1 LQCGFGQLVA
11 LVGLKISST
20 SPTLDLEQELIASG
34 ARYVAGVDEVGR
46 GALAG
51 PVSVGVAIVDAKTN
65 QVPAGLRDSKQ
76 ISRAAREK
84 LIGPVSAWVTE
95 YAIGH
100 VAAIEIDQIG
110 IVSALRLAWVRAHQ
124 QLSIKPDHVI
134 LDGKHNWLLEPE
146 SDLFTSPISDIVVP
160 VTMKIKADASCASVS
175 AASVL
180 AKVARDQLMREAAL
194 IHPDFGWE
202 GNVGYGSSDHMAA
215 IARLGPTDLHRKSW
229 KLPSGPSGTGLATA

>member
-1 LQCGFGQLVA
+1 VE
-11 LVGLKISST
+11 LKIST
-20 SPTLDLEQELIASG
+20 ASPTLELEHELLSTG
-34 ARYVAGVDEVGR
+34 AKYIAGVDEVGR

-51 PVSVGVAIVDAKTN
+51 PVSVGVAIVCAETA
-65 QVPAGLRDSKQ
+65 QVPTGLRDSKQ
-76 ISRAAREK
+76 ISRAARER
-84 LIGPVSAWVTE
+84 LIDPVSAWVEE

-100 VAAIEIDQIG
+100 VAASEIDQIG

-124 QLSIKPDHVI
+124 QLRIKPDHVI

-146 SDLFTSPISDIVVP
+146 SELFAPPISDIVVP
-160 VTMKIKADASCASVS
+160 VTMKVKADASCASVS

-180 AKVARDQLMREAAL
+180 AKVARDDLMREAAL
-194 IHPDFGWE
+194 SYPDFGWE

-229 KLPSGPSGTGLATA
+229 NLPSGPSDSGPVTA

>member
-1 LQCGFGQLVA
+1 M
-11 LVGLKISST
+11 KISST
-20 SPTLDLEQELIASG
+20 APTLDLEQELFSTGIT
-34 ARYVAGVDEVGR
+34 YVAGVDEVGR

-51 PVSVGVAIVDAKTN
+51 PVSVGVAIVSAQTT
-65 QVPAGLRDSKQ
+65 QVPSGLRDSKQ

-84 LIGPVSAWVTE
+84 LVDPLSAWVVE
-95 YAIGH
+95 SAIGH
-100 VAAIEIDQIG
+100 VAASEIDQIG
-110 IVSALRLAWVRAHQ
+110 IVPALRLAWVRAHQ

-146 SDLFTSPISDIVVP
+146 SDLFTTPISDIVVP
-160 VTMKIKADASCASVS
+160 VTMKIKADAACASVS

-229 KLPSGPSGTGLATA
+229 KLPSGPSDSQPATP

>member
-1 LQCGFGQLVA
+1 M
-11 LVGLKISST
+11 KISST
-20 SPTLDLEQELIASG
+20 APTLDLEQELFSTGIT
-34 ARYVAGVDEVGR
+34 YVAGVDEVGR

-51 PVSVGVAIVDAKTN
+51 PVSVGVAIVSAQTS
-65 QVPAGLRDSKQ
+65 QVPSGLRDSKQ

-84 LIGPVSAWVTE
+84 LVDPVSAWVVE
-95 YAIGH
+95 SAIGH
-100 VAAIEIDQIG
+100 VAASEIDQIG
-110 IVSALRLAWVRAHQ
+110 IVPALRLAWVRAHQ
-124 QLSIKPDHVI
+124 QLSIKPEHVI

-146 SDLFTSPISDIVVP
+146 SDLFTTPISDIVVP

-229 KLPSGPSGTGLATA
+229 KLPSGPSDSQPATP

>member
-1 LQCGFGQLVA
+1 M
-11 LVGLKISST
+11 GLKISST

-110 IVSALRLAWVRAHQ
+110 IVPALRLAWVRAHQ